1 MLDDAY
7 RPRCARPF
15 KQGNRHKTLSLTP
28 ETVKSH
34 VKHISVKLGV
44 EKRAQAAFYP
54 TIGAAIA
61 AGLPWLSFCCST
73 CEQFVSVDLRTLD
86 RHPGAASLIS
96 SIACKPSTNFA
107 SSLNAKYYVASQH
120 FWAYHAL
127 QSARR
132 SLPSIGNPALARA
145 GAQGGRARLLL
156 IARPIKEP
164 L

>member
-96 SIACKPSTNFA
+96 SIAA
-107 SSLNAKYYVASQH
+107 SRALTLLLHLMRNIMLHRNIFGLITRSSRRGAVSRRSEIQH
-120 FWAYHAL
+120 WHER
-127 QSARR
+127 ARR
-132 SLPSIGNPALARA
+132 AA
-145 GAQGGRARLLL
+145 GLDFY
-156 IARPIKEP
+156 
-164 L
+164 